1 MFLWINVGLAKGTI
15 IITEMLSKMWWK
27 QKLKTASQSIASL
40 LLSKFIQFI
49 NFGCLIFLKL
59 DSTLEILFMIHNNS
73 IRIDGVQIHT

>member
-15 IITEMLSKMWWK
+15 IITDMLSKTWWK
-27 QKLKTASQSIASL
+27 QKLGTAESIASL

-73 IRIDGVQIHT
+73 IRIEGVQIHT

>member
-49 NFGCLIFLKL
+49 TL
-59 DSTLEILFMIHNNS
+59 D
-73 IRIDGVQIHT
+73 V